1 MEITLTAENF
11 AGEVLQAEGV
21 VLVDFWATWC
31 GPCQMLAPELEA
43 FADAHPDVRVGKVNV
58 DDQPTLAA
66 EHGISVI
73 PTVKLFVNGQ
83 LKDTQMGYKTAD
95 QIAAWVEEN
104 R

>member
-11 AGEVLQAEGV
+11 AGEVLQAEGA

-43 FADAHPDVRVGKVNV
+43 FADAHPDVRVGKGNV
-58 DDQPTLAA
+58 DDQPALAA